1 MFTTQ
6 LSLCTVPPAVRQLV
20 AAQVSLHC
28 YGQPNSGKGRLYVN
42 CGALKEQ
49 CGIMKENDFYTK
61 ENNKNVEM
69 NTHWSPYMPD
79 QTDRTF
85 FFKEYYCSKETW
97 KCESKFAFAGRAQC
111 QDYKFTT
118 WAAAVTQKM
127 TKNSRQ
133 LVILYTEM

>member
-1 MFTTQ
+1 M
-6 LSLCTVPPAVRQLV
+6 
-20 AAQVSLHC
+20 
-28 YGQPNSGKGRLYVN
+28 
-42 CGALKEQ
+42 LKWTLTGVLTCLIKQIEL
-49 CGIMKENDFYTK
+49 
-61 ENNKNVEM
+61 
-69 NTHWSPYMPD
+69 
-79 QTDRTF
+79 F